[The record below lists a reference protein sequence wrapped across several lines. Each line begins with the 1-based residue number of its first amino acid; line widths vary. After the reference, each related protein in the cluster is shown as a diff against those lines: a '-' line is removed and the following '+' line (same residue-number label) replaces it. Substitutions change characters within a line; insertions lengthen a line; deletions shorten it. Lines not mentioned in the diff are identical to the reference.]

1 MTEKLT
7 LINKAEFRRKLATRL
22 YFAGFNHDKRQ
33 EIGEIIAML
42 DVEPAT
48 TTSFTKATWIKDKE
62 DCYWG
67 NSFIRRYCSNCGKSP
82 YFDRETRQYMY
93 SPHCPNCGAKMEE
106 KTNETF
112 SN

>member
-7 LINKAEFRRKLATRL
+7 YINKAGFRRKLATRL

-33 EIGEIIAML
+33 EIGEIIDML

-48 TTSFTKATWIKDKE
+48 TIPFKRATWVKDKD

-82 YFDRETRQYMY
+82 HFDKETGKYIY
-93 SPHCPNCGAKMEE
+93 SPYCPNCGAKMED
-106 KTNETF
+106 KTNEDF
-112 SN
+112 SY